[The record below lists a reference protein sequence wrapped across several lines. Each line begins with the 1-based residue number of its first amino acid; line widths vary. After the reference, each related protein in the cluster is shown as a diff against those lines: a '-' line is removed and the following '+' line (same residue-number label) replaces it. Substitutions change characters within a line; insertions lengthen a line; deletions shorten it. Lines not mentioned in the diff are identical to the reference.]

1 MFNQNVISS
10 LCSWRDWYLPGAKLW
25 QMNCKAVQRMERR
38 RFEYSCTFCT
48 RFLQQGQN
56 SCTWKINSGSYARY
70 LIRGSIYWFIWIK
83 NSNSS
88 QMRGNS
94 LLKSIQLEITKKPP
108 LALLFYRN
116 LDERHCLF
124 VNLAFFLVS
133 QQSTRSFT
141 THQPDLFT
149 NWGQMRNS
157 PSYHVHVK
165 LIITQDCSEHYKLFV
180 IIIITIS
187 IALISWAHGPLQCI
201 KENRKIICIEHEIN
215 YIKIFF
221 TTHEEEEKGQ
231 IYKN

>member
-1 MFNQNVISS
+1 MNCFGR
-10 LCSWRDWYLPGAKLW
+10 WTAKLCREW
-25 QMNCKAVQRMERR
+25 RGGALNILAP
-38 RFEYSCTFCT
+38 FAFASCSK
-48 RFLQQGQN
+48 GQN

-141 THQPDLFT
+141 THQPDLFA

-165 LIITQDCSEHYKLFV
+165 LIITQDCSEHYKLFCNNNNNYFYSTH
-180 IIIITIS
+180 ILS
-187 IALISWAHGPLQCI
+187 SWSFTVYKRKQ
-201 KENRKIICIEHEIN
+201 ENNLHWAWNMKL
-215 YIKIFF
+215 Y
-221 TTHEEEEKGQ
+221 
-231 IYKN
+231 